1 MQLLHLIRQQLWEL
15 RLHLFSTGTAGTPRS
30 ARTITRT
37 PTRTP
42 RQRGS
47 TVLLTPNQT
56 RITLVQVLY
65 KNNSLECEKEQLT
78 GRMHEQRAE
87 VTVLTQRLLASD
99 NKRRDLEAR
108 LRELANVQQ
117 KLNDANKTVRR
128 TNSTLM
134 GYANEVQDLKDKLAN
149 YKKSDVAF

>member
-1 MQLLHLIRQQLWEL
+1 M
-15 RLHLFSTGTAGTPRS
+15 
-30 ARTITRT
+30 
-37 PTRTP
+37 
-42 RQRGS
+42 
-47 TVLLTPNQT
+47 
-56 RITLVQVLY
+56 
-65 KNNSLECEKEQLT
+65 T